1 MKHWSVF
8 LVVWWCLT
16 LSGCSF
22 WIFGEKKADHVI
34 GMRYLEENVRSEMPV
49 YASPED
55 VEPREGDVIVK
66 PGLFARLNPFAS
78 SDDDEEELGQPIGA
92 EDDDSVFRR
101 FLPF

>member
-1 MKHWSVF
+1 MKQMF
-8 LVVWWCLT
+8 LGLCWCLT

-22 WIFGEKKADHVI
+22 WIFGEQNEDHLI
-34 GMRYLEENVRSEMPV
+34 GRRYIEENVRSETPV

-78 SDDDEEELGQPIGA
+78 SDEEGEEELGQPVGV
-92 EDDDSVFRR
+92 EDDDSLFRR